1 MVAEVVRDVMAPVHY
16 PYLELVGEVR
26 YDALCTTCAGDA
38 ARRPAARARV
48 HLIHLKT
55 CLVPTCLV
63 HVRHD
68 EVAPRGQRGS

>member
-55 CLVPTCLV
+55 CLV

>member
-26 YDALCTTCAGDA
+26 YDALCTTCGDA
-38 ARRPAARARV
+38 ARRRPAARARV
-48 HLIHLKT
+48 HLINLKT
-55 CLVPTCLV
+55 CCLV